1 MHIYIYVHSPTYLCI
16 LNVVRILSILCTH
29 VYVYIYTFIDPNSST
44 LDMSFDLNFR
54 GAERCQ
60 SRLQQLVQRDR
71 ILLQR
76 QRQRKGQNYDHSQ
89 ENSNIN
95 GSGSNSNS
103 HEYSCSGG
111 GSGQNYEDSQIF
123 THESD
128 DDDDDSDSTTDG
140 SITAA
145 THTNTHTNTNTHT
158 SNSNSTNTHTNTTSS
173 NSNNN
178 SNTNHRTDFASF
190 LMTQYDINTA
200 TSSSSKIQGEIHQPL
215 NSDNI
220 TAKNTVTGTSYTSN
234 TNNSNVIDIS
244 ADDNNN
250 EHSNNSSN
258 NSILLPLS
266 CTSTYSSKG
275 HNSEGQNRKFKFSP
289 DLLLEGEDDW

>member
-1 MHIYIYVHSPTYLCI
+1 M
-16 LNVVRILSILCTH
+16 
-29 VYVYIYTFIDPNSST
+29 FIDPNSST

-60 SRLQQLVQRDR
+60 ARLQQLIQRDR

-76 QRQRKGQNYDHSQ
+76 QQQGQKKGQNYDLSQ
-89 ENSNIN
+89 ENSNIE
-95 GSGSNSNS
+95 GSYSNSNNS
-103 HEYSCSGG
+103 SYEHSSSGG
-111 GSGQNYEDSQIF
+111 GQNYEDSQIF

-145 THTNTHTNTNTHT
+145 THTNTHTNAHTNSNT
-158 SNSNSTNTHTNTTSS
+158 SNSGS
-173 NSNNN
+173 
-178 SNTNHRTDFASF
+178 TNHRTDFASF

-200 TSSSSKIQGEIHQPL
+200 TSSSSKIQGEIHQPI
-215 NSDNI
+215 NSDNN
-220 TAKNTVTGTSYTSN
+220 TAAKHTTSCTNS
-234 TNNSNVIDIS
+234 NNSGNTNVIDIS
-244 ADDNNN
+244 ADDNNS
-250 EHSNNSSN
+250 EHNNSNNTSN

-266 CTSTYSSKG
+266 CTSTYSSKC

-289 DLLLEGEDDW
+289 EMLLEGEDDW